1 MGGDTASAAQG
12 TAGDNMS
19 VKRVL
24 PAGAPDAQHD
34 RAARLAS
41 ANINPATG
49 LATDYLNH
57 FNEAIMLLEMLE
69 SCPECAEDFRAWRP
83 MSYREH
89 FAQPQ
94 YKHRAIAIDA
104 YEQADP
110 IARHYLDTLAD
121 AMTDVL
127 QATRKAFVADLPPSA
142 AIQLAERTAAWLRPL
157 VARAAAVINGE
168 TDADAALAPQAAI
181 DRLMKR

>member
-1 MGGDTASAAQG
+1 MW
-12 TAGDNMS
+12 TAGEQMS
-19 VKRVL
+19 VKRSVATAA
-24 PAGAPDAQHD
+24 PEAQAG
-34 RAARLAS
+34 RAARLAR
-41 ANINPATG
+41 ANINPSTG

-57 FNEAIMLLEMLE
+57 FNEAVMLLEMLE
-69 SCPECAEDFRAWRP
+69 SCPDCVEDFRAWRP

-94 YKHRAIAIDA
+94 YRHRSIAIDA

-110 IARHYLDTLAD
+110 TARLYLDTLAD

-127 QATRKAFVADLPPSA
+127 QATRKALAADLSPQA
-142 AIQLAERTAAWLRPL
+142 ARQLAERTAAWLRPL
-157 VARAAAVINGE
+157 IARAAAVINGE
-168 TDADAALAPQAAI
+168 PDTDDATPQATI

>member
-1 MGGDTASAAQG
+1 MKYQDCAEALQADDSA
-12 TAGDNMS
+12 DS
-19 VKRVL
+19 
-24 PAGAPDAQHD
+24 GAVSLTD
-34 RAARLAS
+34 

-69 SCPECAEDFRAWRP
+69 NCPECAEDFRAWRP

-110 IARHYLDTLAD
+110 TARHYLDTLAD

-127 QATRKAFVADLPPSA
+127 QATRKALTADLPPRA

-157 VARAAAVINGE
+157 IARAAAVINGE
-168 TDADAALAPQAAI
+168 TDAEAVLAPQAAI

>member
-1 MGGDTASAAQG
+1 MW
-12 TAGDNMS
+12 TAGEQMS
-19 VKRVL
+19 VRPSV
-24 PAGAPDAQHD
+24 PAARSAPQED
-34 RAARLAS
+34 RAAQLAR
-41 ANINPATG
+41 ANINPVTG

-69 SCPECAEDFRAWRP
+69 SCPDCVEDFRVWRP

-104 YEQADP
+104 YESADP
-110 IARHYLDTLAD
+110 VARRYLDTLAD

-127 QATRKAFVADLPPSA
+127 QATRKAFDADLPPRA
-142 AIQLAERTAAWLRPL
+142 AVQLAERTAAWLRPL
-157 VARAAAVINGE
+157 IARAAAVINGE
-168 TDADAALAPQAAI
+168 AEADENITPQATI
-181 DRLMKR
+181 DRLMKQR

>member
-1 MGGDTASAAQG
+1 MW
-12 TAGDNMS
+12 TAGEQMS
-19 VKRVL
+19 VRRSV
-24 PAGAPDAQHD
+24 PALGPDAQES
-34 RAARLAS
+34 RAAQLAR
-41 ANINPATG
+41 ANINPVTG

-69 SCPECAEDFRAWRP
+69 SCPECVEDFRAWKP

-89 FAQPQ
+89 FTQPH
-94 YKHRAIAIDA
+94 YKHRSIAIDA
-104 YEQADP
+104 YETADP
-110 IARHYLDTLAD
+110 TARHYLDTLAD

-127 QATRKAFVADLPPSA
+127 QATSKAFATGLSPRA
-142 AIQLAERTAAWLRPL
+142 ATQLADRTAAWLRPL

-168 TDADAALAPQAAI
+168 TDADAASSPQAAI

>member
-1 MGGDTASAAQG
+1 MTTLHTGRVW
-12 TAGDNMS
+12 TAGEQMS
-19 VKRVL
+19 VRRSV
-24 PAGAPDAQHD
+24 AAAAPTAQD
-34 RAARLAS
+34 DYAARLAR
-41 ANINPATG
+41 ANVNPATG

-57 FNEAIMLLEMLE
+57 FNEAIMLLEMIE
-69 SCPECAEDFRAWRP
+69 SCPDCVEDFRAWRP

-94 YKHRAIAIDA
+94 YKHRSIAIEA
-104 YEQADP
+104 YDQADP
-110 IARHYLDTLAD
+110 IARQYLDILAD

-127 QATRKAFVADLPPSA
+127 QATRKAFDASLPPRTSV
-142 AIQLAERTAAWLRPL
+142 QLAERTAAWLRPL

-168 TDADAALAPQAAI
+168 ADNEAALSPQAAV

>member
-12 TAGDNMS
+12 MAGDNMS
-19 VKRVL
+19 VRRVL
-24 PAGAPDAQHD
+24 PAGAPDARDD

-69 SCPECAEDFRAWRP
+69 SCPECADDFRAWRP

-104 YEQADP
+104 YERADP
-110 IARHYLDTLAD
+110 AARQYLDTLAN

-127 QATRKAFVADLPPSA
+127 QATRKALAADLPPRA
-142 AIQLAERTAAWLRPL
+142 AVQLAERTAAWLRPL

-168 TDADAALAPQAAI
+168 ADTEAALAPQAVI